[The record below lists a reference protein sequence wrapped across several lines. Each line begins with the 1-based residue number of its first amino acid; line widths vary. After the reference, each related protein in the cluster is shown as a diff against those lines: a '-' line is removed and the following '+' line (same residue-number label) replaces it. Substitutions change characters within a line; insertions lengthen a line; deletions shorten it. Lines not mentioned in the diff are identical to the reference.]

1 MKIMGLR
8 SLTAKLETHL
18 SLTRR
23 NKMFKAMM
31 KMNIPSKKILS
42 KSTSNKKDYQMWIRS
57 NQKICTRQKD
67 IKIKVKYFNIFK
79 HLYIV
84 EYFEKNAQNQNID
97 MNSTIHEIIKQQ
109 QENIKKQNHNK
120 VELKLQGSQ
129 ILNEKEKKN
138 F

>member
-1 MKIMGLR
+1 
-8 SLTAKLETHL
+8 
-18 SLTRR
+18 
-23 NKMFKAMM
+23 MFKAMM

>member
-1 MKIMGLR
+1 MKITGLR
-8 SLTAKLETHL
+8 SLMAKLEIHP

-120 VELKLQGSQ
+120 VELKLQGS
-129 ILNEKEKKN
+129 
-138 F
+138 